1 MSLFSSL
8 KALFSGGDTPSG
20 PHAAATYKDHEIIA
34 TPQREGSQYRV
45 SGLIRKGERE
55 HHFIRADLLGSAEEC
70 AQETLRK
77 ARLTIDQ
84 LGDDLFRS

>member
-8 KALFSGGDTPSG
+8 KALLGSADTPASQ
-20 PHAAATYKDHEIIA
+20 AAETYKDYEILT

-70 AQETLRK
+70 TRETLRK
-77 ARLTIDQ
+77 AKLTIDQ
-84 LGDDLFRS
+84 LGDDLFRG